1 MSKEKRSRSYSINS
15 ESDDSIYSA
24 SDLEVQEI
32 LGTLKDLNLEK
43 PLKKKGKSENSENLD
58 SVDNNTDIIG
68 TNNDADNSLNE
79 SIQNLNYLVGTLS
92 TDIGI
97 KIKSNNETTISLI
110 LTECLSI
117 FKDNYNEINNPAIKE
132 KLFMDIANILR
143 RINSKLDNSSSHVI
157 VKDRINEIHNYMLSQ
172 LYKGGRRRKKKNSKK
187 TTKRK
192 RKNKRVT
199 KKNKRT

>member
-1 MSKEKRSRSYSINS
+1 MSKDKRTRSYSINS

-58 SVDNNTDIIG
+58 YIDNNTH
-68 TNNDADNSLNE
+68 NNDADNSLNE
-79 SIQNLNYLVGTLS
+79 SIQNLNYLVDTLS

-97 KIKSNNETTISLI
+97 KIKANNETTISLI

-132 KLFMDIANILR
+132 KLFKDIANILR

-199 KKNKRT
+199 KKINKRI